1 MPVTTM
7 LTQQIQ
13 NWVNRRLAH
22 PCHRQL
28 VVISGEQSWAIET
41 AYLLIEQLGWNKE
54 NTGSIVSVGI
64 SHPDSDEDRS
74 NAVHISNKQYRQ
86 YLGQETQCV
95 IYNAWAGTRANALS
109 ALSGTIKQ
117 SGLMILL
124 CPDFQSWGNYKDPE
138 LKQRISY
145 GFEDN
150 FQHSYFVQWL
160 VQHIEQDP
168 HCLVITP
175 IGISGGQ
182 GQPAPLQN
190 ILSTQKNAPQPP
202 CITNDQQQAV
212 DAIIKVATGH
222 RNRPLIMQA
231 DRGRGKSSAIG
242 IASAKLASENNK
254 NIILTAPTK
263 SCCEQSFHWFE
274 TLGANT
280 NALNFWAVDALIEQQ
295 PSADLVIIDEAAAI
309 PVEQLKQIC
318 ALYKRVVFSS
328 TIHGYEGSGRGFE
341 IRFKQHLKQQFPEYR
356 EIALQAPIRWSENDP
371 LEQFWFQVLA
381 YTQPDNSS
389 SDLNDYI
396 GMVTAQ
402 ELINNPPLLYQ
413 SFSLLVNAHYQT
425 SPDTIASLLDSP
437 DQHVF
442 ISVKQ
447 GNVLATA
454 IVALEGGSRLSDI
467 AEHIAFGER
476 RPNGHLLAQKLSSTL
491 NMSEVATKR
500 FARIVRI
507 AVQPAQQHQGL
518 GTELLT
524 EIVQWAEK
532 KELDFVGASFG
543 AEPELLQFWQ
553 KNHFQ
558 LVFLGLKKE
567 TATGEYNALVLRSL
581 HSENESI
588 IASLEN
594 ALQRNIKFHLS
605 NTYRHLSYPMVLS
618 ILQSLLQIDDLDE
631 TRKAELEYFASG
643 KRPLSLSREALFV
656 LALQK
661 NSYANLNESE
671 KELLVK
677 YALQQQ
683 AINKLASAS
692 LIKGKKELTTKIQEI
707 VRKILKY

>member
-1 MPVTTM
+1 MSSTTT

-13 NWVNRRLAH
+13 EWINQRQKQ

-54 NTGSIVSVGI
+54 NAGSILSVGVP
-64 SHPDSDEDRS
+64 HPESDEDRS
-74 NAVHISNKQYRQ
+74 NTVHISNKQYRQ
-86 YLGQETQCV
+86 YLGKETQCV
-95 IYNAWAGTRANALS
+95 IYNAWAGIRTNAIS

-117 SGLMILL
+117 SGLMVLL
-124 CPDFQSWGNYKDPE
+124 CPDFQSWGNYRDPE

-150 FQHSYFVQWL
+150 FQRSYFVQWL

-175 IGISGGQ
+175 TGISSEQ

-202 CITNDQQQAV
+202 CITDDQQQAV

-222 RNRPLIMQA
+222 RNRPLVMQA

-242 IASAKLASENNK
+242 IASAQLASKENK

-263 SCCEQSFHWFE
+263 SCCEQSFKWFE
-274 TLGANT
+274 TLSTNT

-295 PSADLVIIDEAAAI
+295 ASADLVIIDEAAAI

-318 ALYKRVVFSS
+318 ALYKRVVFST

-341 IRFKQHLKQQFPEYR
+341 IRFKQHLKRQFPEYR
-356 EIALQAPIRWSENDP
+356 QISLKAPIRWSDNDP
-371 LEQFWFQVLA
+371 LERFWFQVLA
-381 YTQPDNSS
+381 YIQPDKPS
-389 SDLNDYI
+389 SDLSNYS

-402 ELINNPPLLYQ
+402 ELINNSQLLYQ
-413 SFSLLVNAHYQT
+413 AFLLLVNAHYQT
-425 SPDTIASLLDSP
+425 TPDILASLLDSP
-437 DQHVF
+437 DQYVF
-442 ISVKQ
+442 LSVKQ
-447 GNVLATA
+447 GMVVATA
-454 IVALEGGSRLSDI
+454 IVALEGGSRLQYI
-467 AEHIAFGER
+467 AEQIAFGER
-476 RPNGHLLAQKLSSTL
+476 RPNGHLLAQKLSNTL
-491 NMSEVATKR
+491 NIPEIATKL
-500 FARIVRI
+500 FARVVRI
-507 AVQPAQQHQGL
+507 AVQPHQQQQGL

-524 EIVQWAEK
+524 EIVQWAET

-553 KNHFQ
+553 KSRFQ

-581 HSENESI
+581 QSETESI
-588 IASLEN
+588 VSELQN
-594 ALQRNIKFHLS
+594 VLQRNIKFHLP
-605 NTYRHLSYPMVLS
+605 NIYRHLSYSMVLS
-618 ILQSLLQIDDLDE
+618 VLQSLVKIEELDE
-631 TRKAELEYFASG
+631 TRKAELKYFSLG
-643 KRPLSLSREALFV
+643 KRPLSLSREALFL
-656 LALQK
+656 LALQN
-661 NSYANLNESE
+661 NSYANLNGTERD
-671 KELLVK
+671 LMIK

-683 AINKLASAS
+683 TCNELTSAQV
-692 LIKGKKELTTKIQEI
+692 IKGKKELTTKIQEI